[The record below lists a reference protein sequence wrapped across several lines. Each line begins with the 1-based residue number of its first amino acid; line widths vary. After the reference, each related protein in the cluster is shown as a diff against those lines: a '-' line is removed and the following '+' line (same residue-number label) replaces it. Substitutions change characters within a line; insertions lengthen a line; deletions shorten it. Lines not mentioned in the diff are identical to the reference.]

1 MASPTQWT
9 WVWASCGSWWW
20 TGRAGVLRFMGS
32 QPDTTEQLKGT
43 ELIVWIHTWCL
54 ARYFSSPHRELARRR
69 HRAHSASR
77 FVGFSDEEGTP
88 DSCSTWTLLIKY
100 SECWAEKRLPLKRQM
115 FKSHALGHSTLP
127 LCCCCCSVAKLCP
140 TLCNP
145 MDCSTPGSSV
155 RHCLPE
161 FAQIHVSWAGVAT
174 QPSPSAAP
182 SPFASISPSSRVFPV
197 SCLFTPGGRS
207 SGASAS
213 ASVLPVNIQG
223 WFPLGWTGSIS
234 LQSKGLSRVFWTNI

>member
-1 MASPTQWT
+1 M
-9 WVWASCGSWWW
+9 
-20 TGRAGVLRFMGS
+20 
-32 QPDTTEQLKGT
+32 
-43 ELIVWIHTWCL
+43 

-100 SECWAEKRLPLKRQM
+100 SECWAEKRLPLKMQM

-145 MDCSTPGSSV
+145 MDCSTPG
-155 RHCLPE
+155 
-161 FAQIHVSWAGVAT
+161 
-174 QPSPSAAP
+174 
-182 SPFASISPSSRVFPV
+182 FPV
-197 SCLFTPGGRS
+197 PHYVLEFFKFMSTELVMLPNYLIFCHLLLLS
-207 SGASAS
+207 SIFPSIR
-213 ASVLPVNIQG
+213 VLGKTEGKTCI
-223 WFPLGWTGSIS
+223 
-234 LQSKGLSRVFWTNI
+234 